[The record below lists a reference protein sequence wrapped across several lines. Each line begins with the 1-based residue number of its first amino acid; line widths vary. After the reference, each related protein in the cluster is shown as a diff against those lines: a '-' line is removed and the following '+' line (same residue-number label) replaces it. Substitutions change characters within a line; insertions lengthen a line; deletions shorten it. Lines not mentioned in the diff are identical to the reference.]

1 MRQYELL
8 EGEKWRGNYG
18 TRRAAM
24 ADAELLAAKRGQTV
38 RWARIDGGATAGF
51 PEPPGEASPY
61 TIRVAADS
69 AGGWAQVLGDRG
81 S

>member
-1 MRQYELL
+1 MRQFELL

-38 RWARIDGGATAGF
+38 RWVRIDGGATAGF
-51 PEPPGEASPY
+51 REPPSEASQF
-61 TIRVAADS
+61 TIRAAADS
-69 AGGWAQVLGDRG
+69 A
-81 S
+81 